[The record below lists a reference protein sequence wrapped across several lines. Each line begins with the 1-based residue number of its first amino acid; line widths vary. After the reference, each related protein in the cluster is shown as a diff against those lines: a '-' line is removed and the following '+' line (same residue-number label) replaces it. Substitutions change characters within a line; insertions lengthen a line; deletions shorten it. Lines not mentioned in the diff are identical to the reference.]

1 MDGLVFGLI
10 DQGVM
15 ILGAMAGLNI
25 EQAPVFGA
33 LARFLVPKRLVRS
46 FGAILGAGVGNALSD
61 GLAGWADGGI
71 GLGAMT
77 GCVLALVLLVPW
89 VLYQRVRN
97 RC

>member
-1 MDGLVFGLI
+1 MNGLVFGLV
-10 DQGVM
+10 DNGVLVVCA
-15 ILGAMAGLNI
+15 IAGLNI

-33 LARFLVPKRLVRS
+33 MARALVPRRMVRA